1 MSPRTKQAIILAIN
15 SNKNYICL
23 TNVSLDSMTDRKKEV
38 LISSQN
44 VLKEKGYAATSVRDI
59 AKALDMEP
67 ASLYSHF
74 ESKEDILKITC
85 FEMAD
90 KFELAVKEVNDI
102 YFNAEEKL
110 RMAIKFHVE
119 ILTQNL
125 DAAIIFI
132 RDWRNLSPDS
142 LQKFIAKRNIYE
154 EGFREIVQT
163 GIDEGVFNDTD
174 KKFAALTI
182 LSSVNWIVEWYK
194 EDGNLNPD
202 QIAEKLSNFILTGLK
217 KGA

>member
-1 MSPRTKQAIILAIN
+1 
-15 SNKNYICL
+15 
-23 TNVSLDSMTDRKKEV
+23 MTERKKEI
-38 LISSQN
+38 LALSQS

-74 ESKEDILKITC
+74 KNKEDILKITC

-90 KFELAVKEVNDI
+90 KFELAAKEVNDI

-110 RMAIKFHVE
+110 RMAIKLHVE

-125 DAAIIFI
+125 DSALIFI
-132 RDWRNLSPDS
+132 RDWRNLTGTS
-142 LQKFIAKRNIYE
+142 LTQFTAKRNVYE

-163 GIDEGVFNDTD
+163 GIDEGIFNETD

-194 EDGNLNPD
+194 PDGNLNAE
-202 QIAEKLSNFILTGLK
+202 QIAHKLSNFILSGLK
-217 KGA
+217 KDINK

>member
-1 MSPRTKQAIILAIN
+1 
-15 SNKNYICL
+15 
-23 TNVSLDSMTDRKKEV
+23 MTERKKEI
-38 LISSQN
+38 LALSQS

-74 ESKEDILKITC
+74 KNKEDILKITC

-110 RMAIKFHVE
+110 RMAIKLHVE

-125 DAAIIFI
+125 DSALIFI
-132 RDWRNLSPDS
+132 RDWRNLTGKS
-142 LQKFIAKRNIYE
+142 LEQFVAKRNVYE

-163 GIDEGVFNDTD
+163 GIDEGIFNETD

-194 EDGNLNPD
+194 PDGNLNAE
-202 QIAEKLSNFILTGLK
+202 QIAEKLSNFILSGLK
-217 KGA
+217 KDINK

>member
-1 MSPRTKQAIILAIN
+1 
-15 SNKNYICL
+15 
-23 TNVSLDSMTDRKKEV
+23 MTERKKEI
-38 LISSQN
+38 LSLSQS

-74 ESKEDILKITC
+74 KSKEDILKITC

-110 RMAIKFHVE
+110 RMAIKLHVE
-119 ILTQNL
+119 ILTSHL
-125 DAAIIFI
+125 DSALIFI
-132 RDWRNLSPDS
+132 RDWRNLTGES
-142 LQKFIAKRNIYE
+142 LDQFIAKRNVYE
-154 EGFREIVQT
+154 AGFREIVQT
-163 GIDEGVFNDTD
+163 GIDEGVFKETD

-194 EDGNLNPD
+194 PNDTLNPE
-202 QIAEKLSNFILTGLK
+202 QIAEKLSAFILSGLEK
-217 KGA
+217 ENSIKY

>member
-1 MSPRTKQAIILAIN
+1 MTK
-15 SNKNYICL
+15 
-23 TNVSLDSMTDRKKEV
+23 RKKEI
-38 LISSQN
+38 LSLSQS

-74 ESKEDILKITC
+74 KSKEDILKITC

-110 RMAIKFHVE
+110 RMAIKLHVE
-119 ILTQNL
+119 ILTSHL
-125 DAAIIFI
+125 DSALIFI
-132 RDWRNLSPDS
+132 RDWRNLTGES
-142 LQKFIAKRNIYE
+142 LDQFIAKRNVYE
-154 EGFREIVQT
+154 AGFREIVQT
-163 GIDEGVFNDTD
+163 GIDEGVFKETD
-174 KKFAALTI
+174 RKFAALTI

-194 EDGNLNPD
+194 PNGTLNPE
-202 QIAEKLSNFILTGLK
+202 QIAEKLSAFILSGLEK
-217 KGA
+217 ENSIKY

>member
-1 MSPRTKQAIILAIN
+1 MQYDET
-15 SNKNYICL
+15 
-23 TNVSLDSMTDRKKEV
+23 KKEI
-38 LISSQN
+38 LLLAQN

-59 AKALDMEP
+59 AKALEMEP

-74 ESKEDILKITC
+74 KNKEDILKITC

-110 RMAIKFHVE
+110 RMAIQFHVE

-125 DAAIIFI
+125 DSAIIFI
-132 RDWRNLSPDS
+132 RDWRNLTGST
-142 LQKFIAKRNIYE
+142 LEQFITKRNVYE
-154 EGFREIVQT
+154 EGFRTIVET
-163 GIDEGVFNDTD
+163 GIDEGVFNETD

-194 EDGNLNPD
+194 PDGSLD
-202 QIAEKLSNFILTGLK
+202 STQIAQKLSDFILSGLK
-217 KGA
+217 KENA

>member
-1 MSPRTKQAIILAIN
+1 MTK
-15 SNKNYICL
+15 
-23 TNVSLDSMTDRKKEV
+23 RKKEI
-38 LISSQN
+38 LALSQS

-74 ESKEDILKITC
+74 KSKEDILKITC

-110 RMAIKFHVE
+110 RMAIKLHVE

-125 DAAIIFI
+125 DSALIFI
-132 RDWRNLSPDS
+132 RDWRNLTGTS
-142 LQKFIAKRNIYE
+142 LTQFTAKRNVYE

-163 GIDEGVFNDTD
+163 GIDEGIFNETD

-194 EDGNLNPD
+194 PDGNLNAE
-202 QIAEKLSNFILTGLK
+202 QIAHKLSNFILSGLK
-217 KGA
+217 KDINK

>member
-1 MSPRTKQAIILAIN
+1 
-15 SNKNYICL
+15 
-23 TNVSLDSMTDRKKEV
+23 MTERKKEI
-38 LISSQN
+38 LALSQS

-74 ESKEDILKITC
+74 KSKEDILKITC

-110 RMAIKFHVE
+110 RMAIKLHVE

-125 DAAIIFI
+125 DSALIFI
-132 RDWRNLSPDS
+132 RDWRNLTGTS
-142 LQKFIAKRNIYE
+142 LTQFTAKRNVYE

-163 GIDEGVFNDTD
+163 GIDEGIFNETD

-194 EDGNLNPD
+194 PDGNLNAE
-202 QIAEKLSNFILTGLK
+202 QIAHKLSNFILSGLK
-217 KGA
+217 KDINK

>member
-1 MSPRTKQAIILAIN
+1 
-15 SNKNYICL
+15 
-23 TNVSLDSMTDRKKEV
+23 MTELKKEI
-38 LISSQN
+38 LSLSQS

-74 ESKEDILKITC
+74 KSKEDILKITC

-110 RMAIKFHVE
+110 RMAIKLHVE
-119 ILTQNL
+119 ILTSHL
-125 DAAIIFI
+125 DSALIFI
-132 RDWRNLSPDS
+132 RDWRNLTGES
-142 LQKFIAKRNIYE
+142 LDQFIAKRNVYE
-154 EGFREIVQT
+154 AGFREIVQT
-163 GIDEGVFNDTD
+163 GIDEGVFKETD
-174 KKFAALTI
+174 RKFAALTI

-194 EDGNLNPD
+194 PNGTLNPE
-202 QIAEKLSNFILTGLK
+202 QIAEKLSAFILSGLEK
-217 KGA
+217 ENSIKY

>member
-1 MSPRTKQAIILAIN
+1 
-15 SNKNYICL
+15 
-23 TNVSLDSMTDRKKEV
+23 MTERKKEI
-38 LISSQN
+38 LALSQS

-74 ESKEDILKITC
+74 KSKEDILKITC

-110 RMAIKFHVE
+110 RMAIKLHVE

-125 DAAIIFI
+125 DSALIFI
-132 RDWRNLSPDS
+132 RDWRNLTGTS
-142 LQKFIAKRNIYE
+142 LTQFTAKRNVYE

-163 GIDEGVFNDTD
+163 GIDEGIFNETD

-194 EDGNLNPD
+194 PEGNLNAE
-202 QIAEKLSNFILTGLK
+202 QIAEKLSNFILSGLK
-217 KGA
+217 KDINK

>member
-1 MSPRTKQAIILAIN
+1 
-15 SNKNYICL
+15 
-23 TNVSLDSMTDRKKEV
+23 MTERKKEI
-38 LISSQN
+38 LAQSQGI
-44 VLKEKGYAATSVRDI
+44 LKDKGYAATSVRDI
-59 AKALDMEP
+59 AKALEMEP

-74 ESKEDILKITC
+74 KSKEDILKITC

-110 RMAIKFHVE
+110 RMAIKLHVE

-125 DAAIIFI
+125 DSAIIFI
-132 RDWRNLSPDS
+132 RDWRNLTGKS
-142 LQKFIAKRNIYE
+142 LEQFVAKRNVYE

-163 GIDEGVFNDTD
+163 GIDEGVFKETD

-182 LSSVNWIVEWYK
+182 LSSVNWIVEWYQP
-194 EDGNLNPD
+194 DGKLNAE
-202 QIAEKLSNFILTGLK
+202 QIADKLSNFILSGLEK
-217 KGA
+217 DNSIKY

>member
-1 MSPRTKQAIILAIN
+1 
-15 SNKNYICL
+15 
-23 TNVSLDSMTDRKKEV
+23 MTERKKEI
-38 LISSQN
+38 LALSQS

-74 ESKEDILKITC
+74 KNKEDILKITC

-110 RMAIKFHVE
+110 RIAIKLHVE

-125 DAAIIFI
+125 DSALIFI
-132 RDWRNLSPDS
+132 RDWRNLTGTS
-142 LQKFIAKRNIYE
+142 LEKFIANRNSYE
-154 EGFREIVQT
+154 VGFREIVQT
-163 GIDEGVFNDTD
+163 GIDEGVFNETD

-194 EDGNLNPD
+194 PDGNLD
-202 QIAEKLSNFILTGLK
+202 AEQIAEKLSNFILSGLK
-217 KGA
+217 KDINK

>member
-1 MSPRTKQAIILAIN
+1 
-15 SNKNYICL
+15 
-23 TNVSLDSMTDRKKEV
+23 MTERKKEI
-38 LISSQN
+38 LALSQS

-74 ESKEDILKITC
+74 KSKEDILKITC

-110 RMAIKFHVE
+110 RMAIKLHVE

-125 DAAIIFI
+125 DSALF
-132 RDWRNLSPDS
+132 LSVTGET
-142 LQKFIAKRNIYE
+142 LQAHH
-154 EGFREIVQT
+154 
-163 GIDEGVFNDTD
+163 
-174 KKFAALTI
+174 
-182 LSSVNWIVEWYK
+182 
-194 EDGNLNPD
+194 
-202 QIAEKLSNFILTGLK
+202 
-217 KGA
+217 